1 MERRT
6 AKRDIQSGFGLVELM
21 IAITLGLF
29 LSAAVIQVF
38 VASNSSSR
46 LQDSL
51 AMVQE
56 NARFAM
62 RLLGEEVRMSGYMGC
77 TSVGAVT
84 VQNIAV
90 PSNEV
95 DFGPRTVYVGQ
106 DNLSGGNAL
115 GALAGT
121 DAMQIKKASEE
132 FIRINS
138 ATLPAA
144 DKLNVADNTLGLT
157 KGDYV
162 MVADC
167 LNANVF
173 RVSNT
178 PVAAGNGA
186 SSFEHASGTYNSS
199 GSLSKLYG
207 PDAEIFAFETI
218 NYFVRDTGRDTPAGN
233 PIYALFFQQRVAGSG
248 GTMSAATELVEGVED
263 MQLTYGVD
271 TNDDRAVD
279 EYRSGAAIT
288 AAQWEDVLSV
298 RISLQMVGP
307 EENVVGKSGSADAQ
321 TVMDSSGT
329 VIANNDGRFRQ
340 VFTNVFAIRNKLP

>member
-1 MERRT
+1 MNPGNRQRNRQ
-6 AKRDIQSGFGLVELM
+6 KGFGLVELM

-38 VASNSSSR
+38 VATNSSSR

-56 NARFAM
+56 SARFAM

-77 TSVGAVT
+77 SSVGAVT
-84 VQNIAV
+84 VQNIAL
-90 PSNEV
+90 PSSAV
-95 DFGPRTVYVGQ
+95 DFSPRTVYVGE
-106 DNLSGGNAL
+106 DNLNNGNAL
-115 GALAGT
+115 GAVAGT
-121 DAMQIKKASEE
+121 DAIQVKKASEE
-132 FIRINS
+132 FIRIDTTTA
-138 ATLPAA
+138 ATASQ
-144 DKLNVADNTLGLT
+144 LNVADNTLGLVQ
-157 KGDYV
+157 GDYV

-178 PVAAGNGA
+178 PEKTGKGA
-186 SSFEHASGTYNSS
+186 TSYQHASGSYNSS
-199 GSLSKLYG
+199 GSLSKVYG
-207 PDAEIFAFETI
+207 PDSEIFAFETI
-218 NYFVRDTGRDTPAGN
+218 NYFVRDTGRDTPSGN
-233 PIYALFFQQRVAGSG
+233 PVYALYFQQRLAGSG
-248 GTMSAATELVEGVED
+248 GVMSAATEVVEGVED

-271 TNDDRAVD
+271 VNGDRAVD
-279 EYRSGAAIT
+279 EYRSAAAIT
-288 AAQWEDVLSV
+288 AAEWEDVLSV

-321 TVMDSSGT
+321 TVVDSSGT
-329 VIANNDGRFRQ
+329 VIANDDGRFRQ